1 MKKTKTIDGVSVAGS
16 KIYYL
21 FISPLSGVS
30 KNKGPKTGKIW
41 PRIYPFSSE
50 HLIGVIWKS
59 TEEGQKKKKN
69 ERFHFVSKSSLKL
82 LINLLDHIGM

>member
-1 MKKTKTIDGVSVAGS
+1 MKKRKTIDGVSVAGG

-30 KNKGPKTGKIW
+30 KNKGPKTEKIW

-50 HLIGVIWKS
+50 HLFGVIWKS
-59 TEEGQKKKKN
+59 TEEGEKKTKN
-69 ERFHFVSKSSLKL
+69 MRDFILSVRVL
-82 LINLLDHIGM
+82 